1 MENKF
6 NEKDKEQL
14 IEFLNFIANKAEFN
28 KLSTNEIIKYFRLLN
43 FMQTQMLPKVDSN
56 IMEIKRVI
64 EAKDKEDLPE
74 LPKDLE

>member
-28 KLSTNEIIKYFRLLN
+28 KMNTNEIIKYFRLLN

-64 EAKDKEDLPE
+64 EAKNKEDLPD
-74 LPKDLE
+74 LPKDLK